1 MSPRFGVPGGLL
13 SAGVAVLAGC
23 AQVPPAPEPA
33 RAPVAR
39 PAAPDER
46 VAGVVARHL
55 KQAEQDKQSGDLAA
69 AAAQWQILTLLEPGD
84 ENFRTE
90 LAAARATLARR
101 SQEYLNTGTAAMRAG
116 DTDRAAE
123 SMLKVL
129 ALDPGN
135 AEAAQALRDI
145 ERRKLSRIAAGRA
158 ARVADA
164 MGGTS
169 ARAAVPRQPAPI
181 PPADTAAGE
190 AYRLEQPIEL
200 FRAGDTEGGL
210 RDMRR
215 FVEANPTDRA
225 SRNRIGT
232 VVYDRAREIEA
243 QGQREPALAL
253 YEQAVVLRGE
263 PAPGWATRIQA
274 LKKSLGEEYFSK
286 GTQAWP
292 TDHALAIKDWE
303 TAVRYDPQN
312 AKAAAKLKEAK
323 AATPDKGT
331 RATK

>member
-1 MSPRFGVPGGLL
+1 L
-13 SAGVAVLAGC
+13 
-23 AQVPPAPEPA
+23 
-33 RAPVAR
+33 AR
-39 PAAPDER
+39 PAAPDAQ

-55 KQAEQDKQSGDLAA
+55 KLAEQYKQAGDLAA

-84 ENFRTE
+84 ENFRNE
-90 LAAARATLARR
+90 LAAARATVTRR
-101 SQEYLNTGTAAMRAG
+101 SQEYLNAGTAALRAG
-116 DTDRAAE
+116 DADRAAE

-129 ALDPGN
+129 ALDPAN

-169 ARAAVPRQPAPI
+169 ARAAVPRQPAPM
-181 PPADTAAGE
+181 PPADVAAGE
-190 AYRLEQPIEL
+190 AYSLEQPIEM

-232 VVYDRAREIEA
+232 VVYDRAREVEV
-243 QGQREPALAL
+243 QGQREQALAL
-253 YEQAVVLRGE
+253 YEQAVALRGE
-263 PAPGWATRIQA
+263 PAPGWASRIQA
-274 LKKSLGEEYFSK
+274 LKKTLGEEYFNK
-286 GTQAWP
+286 GVQAWP
-292 TDHALAIKDWE
+292 TDHALAVKDWE
-303 TAVRYDPQN
+303 AAVRYDPQN
-312 AKAAAKLKEAK
+312 AKATAKLKEAK
-323 AATPDKGT
+323 SAAPDKGA
-331 RATK
+331 RAATK